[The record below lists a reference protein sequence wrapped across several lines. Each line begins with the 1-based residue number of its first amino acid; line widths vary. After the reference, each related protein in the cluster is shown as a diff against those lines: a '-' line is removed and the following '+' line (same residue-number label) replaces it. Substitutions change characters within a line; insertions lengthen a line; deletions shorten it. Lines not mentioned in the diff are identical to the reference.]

1 MFKEP
6 DIILPEI
13 YAYTG
18 IDYLPA
24 FYRKGKVRLLLLM
37 TKKQELVDA
46 FIVLGNLDLS
56 NNIIVD
62 IEKFTCHIFGYPKNK
77 CINGVLKAEFDKKC
91 ELKPGYNSLALNLW
105 IQQHYHHAQTYY
117 CSKLNGCV
125 M

>member
-1 MFKEP
+1 
-6 DIILPEI
+6 
-13 YAYTG
+13 
-18 IDYLPA
+18 
-24 FYRKGKVRLLLLM
+24 M

-117 CSKLNGCV
+117 CNKLNGCV
-125 M
+125 MQHIFTQQLMMLILLLIYFLLIMVIS